1 MPKNIKNIAIIGA
14 IVIAAFVVYVL
25 FFVHKEEPVLSGTPT
40 TASTAVDQD
49 LVAIL
54 FELKAITLNDDIF
67 SNPVF
72 RSLVDFGQELVPEPV
87 GRVNPFAPLGQ

>member
-14 IVIAAFVVYVL
+14 LVIAALVVYVL
-25 FFVHKEEPVLSGTPT
+25 FFMPKEEPVLSGAPAA
-40 TASTAVDQD
+40 ASAAVDQD

-54 FELKAITLNDDIF
+54 FELNAITLNDDIF
-67 SNPVF
+67 SDQIF